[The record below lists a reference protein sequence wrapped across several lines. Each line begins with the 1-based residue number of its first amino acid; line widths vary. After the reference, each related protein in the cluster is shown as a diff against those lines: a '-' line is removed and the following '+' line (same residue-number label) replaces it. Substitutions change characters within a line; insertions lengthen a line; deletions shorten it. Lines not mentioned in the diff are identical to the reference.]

1 MQDAET
7 PELIEDEALPE
18 AEQDAEAPDTGE
30 EQESDEAADAPD
42 TEGPPG
48 DDDELVIT
56 LGEEQPEPEPEETPV
71 IRQMRQALKEAKR
84 REREKDAILQQLQ
97 ARPAAPEPQD
107 PGPIPKIGE
116 FVYKGETYFHDEE
129 MHAAA
134 VTEWTTKKAA
144 AELAKAQRQRQQ
156 QEQQEAWNKRV
167 QAYEQAK
174 TALKVPRF
182 DDAEEA
188 VKDTLSIAQQSLI
201 LKAKEPEKL
210 IYALGNN
217 PKRLKA
223 LAAITDPVDFVYAVG
238 ELRQEMRVIPKK
250 KPPVPERVPTRGGAG
265 GYTTADN
272 TLEKLRAEA
281 EKTGDYS
288 RVLAYKRDAKAK
300 K

>member
-18 AEQDAEAPDTGE
+18 AESDAEAPDTGE

-107 PGPIPKIGE
+107 PGPIPKIAD
-116 FVYKGETYFHDEE
+116 FDFDDDK
-129 MHAAA
+129 HAAA
-134 VTEWTTKKAA
+134 VSEWTAKKAA

-188 VKDTLSIAQQSLI
+188 VKDNLSIAQQSLI

-210 IYALGNN
+210 IYVLGNN

-250 KPPVPERVPTRGGAG
+250 KPPVPERVPSRGGAA

-288 RVLAYKRDAKAK
+288 RVMAYKREAKAK
-300 K
+300 SSA

>member
-7 PELIEDEALPE
+7 QELIEDEALPE
-18 AEQDAEAPDTGE
+18 AESDAEAPDTGE
-30 EQESDEAADAPD
+30 EQESEEAADAPD
-42 TEGPPG
+42 TEESPG

-107 PGPIPKIGE
+107 PGPIPKIAD
-116 FVYKGETYFHDEE
+116 FDFDDDK
-129 MHAAA
+129 HAAA
-134 VTEWTTKKAA
+134 VSEWTAKKAA

-188 VKDTLSIAQQSLI
+188 VKDTLTIAQQSLI

-288 RVLAYKRDAKAK
+288 RVIAYKRDAKAK

>member
-18 AEQDAEAPDTGE
+18 AESDAEAPDTGE

-107 PGPIPKIGE
+107 PGPIPKIAD
-116 FVYKGETYFHDEE
+116 FDFDDDK
-129 MHAAA
+129 HAAA
-134 VTEWTTKKAA
+134 VSEWTAKKAA
-144 AELAKAQRQRQQ
+144 AELVKAQRQQQ
-156 QEQQEAWNKRV
+156 QQQQQEAWNKRV

-188 VKDTLSIAQQSLI
+188 VKDNLSIAQQSLI

-210 IYALGNN
+210 IYVLGNN

-250 KPPVPERVPTRGGAG
+250 KPPVPERVPARGGAG

-272 TLEKLRAEA
+272 SLEKLRAEA

-288 RVLAYKRDAKAK
+288 RVLAYKRDMKAK

>member
-18 AEQDAEAPDTGE
+18 AESDAEAPDTGE

-107 PGPIPKIGE
+107 PGPIPKIAD
-116 FVYKGETYFHDEE
+116 FDFDDDK
-129 MHAAA
+129 HAAA
-134 VTEWTTKKAA
+134 VSDWTAKKAA
-144 AELAKAQRQRQQ
+144 AELVKAQRQQQ
-156 QEQQEAWNKRV
+156 QQQQQEAWNKRV

-188 VKDTLSIAQQSLI
+188 VKDNLSIAQQSLI

-210 IYALGNN
+210 IYVLGNN

-250 KPPVPERVPTRGGAG
+250 KPPVPERVPARGGAG

-272 TLEKLRAEA
+272 SLEKLRAEA

-288 RVLAYKRDAKAK
+288 RVLAYKRDMKAK

>member
-18 AEQDAEAPDTGE
+18 AESDAEAPDTGE

-107 PGPIPKIGE
+107 PGPIPKIAD
-116 FVYKGETYFHDEE
+116 FDFDDDK
-129 MHAAA
+129 HAAA
-134 VTEWTTKKAA
+134 VSEWTAKKAA

-188 VKDTLSIAQQSLI
+188 VKDTLTIAQQSLI

-250 KPPVPERVPTRGGAG
+250 KPPVPERVPARGGAG

-272 TLEKLRAEA
+272 SLEKLRAEA

-288 RVLAYKRDAKAK
+288 RVLAYKRDMKAK

>member
-18 AEQDAEAPDTGE
+18 AESDAEAPDTGE

-107 PGPIPKIGE
+107 PGPIPKIAD
-116 FVYKGETYFHDEE
+116 FDFDDDK
-129 MHAAA
+129 HAAA
-134 VTEWTTKKAA
+134 VSDWTAKKAA
-144 AELAKAQRQRQQ
+144 AELVKAQRQQQ
-156 QEQQEAWNKRV
+156 QQQQQEAWNKRV

-188 VKDTLSIAQQSLI
+188 VKDNLSIAQQSLI

-210 IYALGNN
+210 IYVLGNN

-272 TLEKLRAEA
+272 SLEKLRAEA

-288 RVLAYKRDAKAK
+288 RVLAYKRDMKAK

>member
-18 AEQDAEAPDTGE
+18 AESDAEAPENGE
-30 EQESDEAADAPD
+30 EQGSEQAADAPD
-42 TEGPPG
+42 TEESSS

-107 PGPIPKIGE
+107 PGPIPKIAD
-116 FVYKGETYFHDEE
+116 FDFDDDK
-129 MHAAA
+129 HAAA
-134 VTEWTTKKAA
+134 VSEWTAKKAA

-188 VKDTLSIAQQSLI
+188 VKDTLTIAQQSLI

-272 TLEKLRAEA
+272 SLEKLRAEA

-288 RVLAYKRDAKAK
+288 RVLAYKRDMKAK

>member
-18 AEQDAEAPDTGE
+18 AESDAEAPDTGE

-71 IRQMRQALKEAKR
+71 IRQMRQALKDAKR
-84 REREKDAILQQLQ
+84 REREQAALLQQLQ

-107 PGPIPKIGE
+107 PGPIPKIAD
-116 FVYKGETYFHDEE
+116 FDFDDDK
-129 MHAAA
+129 HAAA
-134 VTEWTTKKAA
+134 VSEWTAKKAA
-144 AELAKAQRQRQQ
+144 AELVKAQRQQQ
-156 QEQQEAWNKRV
+156 QQQQQEAWNKRV

-188 VKDTLSIAQQSLI
+188 VKDNLSIAQQSLI

-210 IYALGNN
+210 IYVLGNN

-250 KPPVPERVPTRGGAG
+250 KPPVPERVPARGGAG

-272 TLEKLRAEA
+272 SLEKLRAEA

-288 RVLAYKRDAKAK
+288 RVLAYKRDMKAK